1 MEIEEF
7 FESVIEIL
15 EIQDSSS
22 INESTNFK
30 ELDEW
35 DSLTALST
43 ISMVDEEFGVTITNK
58 DLKSVE
64 TLGELYDLVMER
76 AK

>member
-1 MEIEEF
+1 MEKEKF

-15 EIQDSSS
+15 EIEDSSS
-22 INESTNFK
+22 ISGSTNFK

-43 ISMVDEEFGVTITNK
+43 ISMIDEECGVTITNK

>member
-1 MEIEEF
+1 MEKEKFLEN
-7 FESVIEIL
+7 VIEIL
-15 EIQDSSS
+15 EIEDSSS

-43 ISMVDEEFGVTITNK
+43 ISMVDEECGVTITNK

-64 TLGELYDLVMER
+64 TLGGLYNLIIER
-76 AK
+76 SK